1 MICKCPFKFEECSS
15 ECALYI
21 SFEELNELVV
31 NRLKALGVLTKG
43 EGLCSLKNL
52 ALAQSRFIF
61 ENTKV
66 YNTKNG

>member
-1 MICKCPFKFEECSS
+1 MRKCPFKFEECTN

-21 SFEELNELVV
+21 SFDELNELVV

-43 EGLCSLKNL
+43 KGVCSLKNL
-52 ALAQSRFIF
+52 ALAQSRSIF

-66 YNTKNG
+66 YNN